1 MHILNKRAASIA
13 VKLTAVLLLFA
24 AANTTFAQTARSGD
38 GDARLQAAIA
48 QLTTEKTQLQA
59 EIAALKKDSEELA
72 KLRKTNSTLDT
83 ELKNAQSKAGRS
95 SASSAAL
102 TSSLDVAR
110 SRLDELVEKY
120 RELATQFRDSEV
132 KLARSEAELS
142 QRNQQFKA
150 CATANDELSGIALD
164 ALSRY
169 ENKGCFER
177 MAQAEPFTGIKRAR
191 IENLVDEYQYQVEKL
206 RVVPDPA
213 SGQSAEAIA
222 P

>member
-24 AANTTFAQTARSGD
+24 AANTAFAQTARSGD

-59 EIAALKKDSEELA
+59 ENAALKKDADELA
-72 KLRKTNSTLDT
+72 KLRKANSTLDT

-102 TSSLDVAR
+102 TSSLDTAR
-110 SRLDELVEKY
+110 SRLDELVGKY
-120 RELATQFRDSEV
+120 RELATQFRDSEL
-132 KLARSEAELS
+132 KLARAEGELS

-169 ENKGCFER
+169 EKNGCFER
-177 MAQAEPFTGIKRAR
+177 MAQVEPFTGIKRAR
-191 IENLVDEYQYQVEKL
+191 IENLVDEYAYQIEKL

-213 SGQSAEAIA
+213 SGPPAAAAA